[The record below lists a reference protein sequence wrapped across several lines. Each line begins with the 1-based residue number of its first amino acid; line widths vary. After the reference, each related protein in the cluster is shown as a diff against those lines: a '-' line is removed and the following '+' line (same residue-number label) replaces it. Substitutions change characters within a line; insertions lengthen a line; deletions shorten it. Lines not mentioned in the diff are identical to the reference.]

1 MSEIIQTGADGM
13 DGRIDRLSIKADRS
27 GIAVYIPECMSV
39 QDICSE
45 LYKKILRNIRAF
57 EKCGSVYVAFKGTS
71 LSHDE
76 TEEIL
81 QFLNDIDTN
90 IIYRIR
96 WMFRA

>member
-45 LYKKILRNIRAF
+45 LYKR
-57 EKCGSVYVAFKGTS
+57 Y
-71 LSHDE
+71 
-76 TEEIL
+76 
-81 QFLNDIDTN
+81 
-90 IIYRIR
+90 
-96 WMFRA
+96 

>member
-57 EKCGSVYVAFKGTS
+57 DMWRLKVRPYHMTKLKKYYNF
-71 LSHDE
+71 
-76 TEEIL
+76 
-81 QFLNDIDTN
+81 
-90 IIYRIR
+90 
-96 WMFRA
+96 